1 MSESAMID
9 ISLSGKAGGFTLD
22 ATFCV
27 PAQGVTAIWGPSGS
41 GKTTLLRAIAG
52 LTHLAGHVRIG
63 DDIWQ
68 DGRDFL
74 PVHKRRVGYVFQEA
88 SLLPHLSVQGNLDF
102 ARKRA
107 VRAAGSR
114 ALEDSLIERLNL
126 SPLLHRSVHKLSGGE
141 RQRVAL
147 ARALISAPNILL
159 MDEPL
164 SSLDG
169 EAKAQIVPMI
179 ASLSRDIGLPILY
192 VSHDAYEVER
202 LADRILR
209 LSKGQI
215 IDRPETTFDTRLDG
229 LSDTQIRTLAAA
241 ALKAGI
247 KV

>member
-1 MSESAMID
+1 MID
-9 ISLSGKAGGFTLD
+9 VALRGSTGGFTLD
-22 ATFCV
+22 AAFSV

-52 LTHLAGHVRIG
+52 LTRLEGHVRIG

-68 DGRDFL
+68 DGKRFT

-88 SLLPHLSVQGNLDF
+88 SLLSHLSVHGNLDF
-102 ARKRA
+102 ARRRNGGLD
-107 VRAAGSR
+107 V
-114 ALEDSLIERLNL
+114 DDTLIERLKL
-126 SPLLHRSVHKLSGGE
+126 RPLLGRSVGRLSGGE

-147 ARALISAPNILL
+147 ARTLMSAPEILL

-169 EAKAQIVPMI
+169 EAKAEIVPMI
-179 ASLSRDIGLPILY
+179 ASLSRDTGLAILY

-202 LADRILR
+202 LADRTLR
-209 LSKGQI
+209 LSKGRI
-215 IDRPETTFDTRLDG
+215 IDTPEADFPAQLEG
-229 LSDTQIRTLAAA
+229 LSEAQIRALAEA

-247 KV
+247 KVS

>member
-1 MSESAMID
+1 MPESAKIEV
-9 ISLSGKAGGFTLD
+9 SLKGSAGGFTLD
-22 ATFCV
+22 AAFSV

-52 LTHLAGHVRIG
+52 LTRLEGHVRIG
-63 DDIWQ
+63 GDLWQ
-68 DGRDFL
+68 DAGSFV

-88 SLLPHLSVQGNLDF
+88 SLLPHLSVRGNLDF
-102 ARKRA
+102 ALKRNGGHA
-107 VRAAGSR
+107 VDAH
-114 ALEDSLIERLNL
+114 LIERLKL
-126 SPLLHRSVHKLSGGE
+126 QPLLHRSIHKLSGGE

-147 ARALISAPNILL
+147 ARTLMSAPEILL

-169 EAKAQIVPMI
+169 EARAEIVPMI
-179 ASLSRDIGLPILY
+179 AALSRDTGLPVLY

-209 LSKGQI
+209 INRGRI
-215 IDRPETTFDTRLDG
+215 IDAPEALFDTSLDG
-229 LSDTQIRTLAAA
+229 LSEAQIRTLAEA